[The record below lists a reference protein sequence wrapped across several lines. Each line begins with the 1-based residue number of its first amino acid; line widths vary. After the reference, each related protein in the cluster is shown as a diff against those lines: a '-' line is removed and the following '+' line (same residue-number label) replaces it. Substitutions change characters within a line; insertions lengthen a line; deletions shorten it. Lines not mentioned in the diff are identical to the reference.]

1 MMELAREL
9 GQLEEW
15 MIDLQ
20 SGLMRSSRQVATI
33 LDLPKDYQLSS
44 WSDLEEFCADE
55 YRDAMTA
62 AWQECI
68 QHGTVLNITIEA
80 ITYDHRRIWMRI
92 VAQAVLDETGQI
104 TTVQGALQDITSS
117 KIAESKLLESTRE
130 FRHFADSMPHVIWTA
145 LADGTVD
152 YINDAF
158 THYTGIILRN
168 SDSWLTA
175 LHLDDIKSCQEAWH
189 HAVGNGTSFAIER
202 RIFNQALG
210 THCWHA
216 IRAEPVHDAQGVL
229 SKWYGIITDIH
240 DHKMLDEKLMQLGAR
255 LDATFETMSEGFF
268 TLSHEWRFT
277 YLNKAAEHLL
287 QNTNARLLGEVIWDS
302 FPDVLSSPLGRTL
315 KAAVA
320 SVTPCHLEY
329 FYSPLERWFFLRI
342 HPNDQ
347 GLSVFFQD
355 ISQQKSAALKLERT
369 TRALRRLSRCNSAL
383 IRCESE
389 DTLLAE
395 ICEIALEDGDHQA
408 AFVTLQDDSF
418 IPALHLAAY
427 RGTSSESGIKAF
439 RKYWSN
445 SPSDDDCPINQSA
458 RSCAP
463 VLMRDLADYPA
474 AWATYM
480 RQCELVSGICL
491 PLRDRNETLGVLTV
505 LHREKNI
512 TLQANVT
519 LLMELADNLAYG
531 LARLRAEEEQR
542 QGQNAIVKLAA
553 ATSASSGKIF
563 FQQLTQNMA
572 EALGAH
578 ASFVAR
584 ILPETPLTARTL
596 AAVVDGQIVD
606 NFDYLIEG
614 SPCEQ
619 LSREVLCVVHDHVIQ
634 QFPASPTLA
643 SLGARA
649 YVGHRLDNAAGEPVG
664 LLFVLFRRQLSNKD
678 LITSTLRI
686 FADRAAAELER
697 EQTQIRLRDQASL
710 LDKAHDAIIVHD
722 LQHRISFWNSS
733 AQRLYGWGGLE
744 VLGRSFL
751 ELVSHD
757 EAQFRQAYDLT
768 SAKGE
773 WEGEY
778 LCQRKDG
785 SVLTVEG
792 SWTLVRDE
800 LGQPQSIFTIE
811 TDISVRKRMEE
822 ELLHQARHD
831 VLTGLPNRAYFYEH
845 LGPAIKRSLRNNSA
859 LGLLYFDIDK
869 FKHINDTHGHDVGDE
884 VIRIFAARVRNTVR
898 ETDFMSRLGGD
909 EFVLAVEQLSAQ
921 DYMEVI
927 AGKLIVAMQEEFTVE
942 DLSLEVSTSIGIALY
957 EANLSVDGFVRQAD
971 QAMYRAKRAGRNCFR
986 Y

>member
-320 SVTPCHLEY
+320 SVTP
-329 FYSPLERWFFLRI
+329 WK
-342 HPNDQ
+342 
-347 GLSVFFQD
+347 SV
-355 ISQQKSAALKLERT
+355 
-369 TRALRRLSRCNSAL
+369 
-383 IRCESE
+383 
-389 DTLLAE
+389 
-395 ICEIALEDGDHQA
+395 
-408 AFVTLQDDSF
+408 V
-418 IPALHLAAY
+418 
-427 RGTSSESGIKAF
+427 
-439 RKYWSN
+439 
-445 SPSDDDCPINQSA
+445 
-458 RSCAP
+458 
-463 VLMRDLADYPA
+463 
-474 AWATYM
+474 
-480 RQCELVSGICL
+480 
-491 PLRDRNETLGVLTV
+491 
-505 LHREKNI
+505 
-512 TLQANVT
+512 
-519 LLMELADNLAYG
+519 
-531 LARLRAEEEQR
+531 
-542 QGQNAIVKLAA
+542 
-553 ATSASSGKIF
+553 
-563 FQQLTQNMA
+563 
-572 EALGAH
+572 
-578 ASFVAR
+578 
-584 ILPETPLTARTL
+584 
-596 AAVVDGQIVD
+596 
-606 NFDYLIEG
+606 
-614 SPCEQ
+614 
-619 LSREVLCVVHDHVIQ
+619 
-634 QFPASPTLA
+634 
-643 SLGARA
+643 
-649 YVGHRLDNAAGEPVG
+649 
-664 LLFVLFRRQLSNKD
+664 
-678 LITSTLRI
+678 
-686 FADRAAAELER
+686 
-697 EQTQIRLRDQASL
+697 
-710 LDKAHDAIIVHD
+710 
-722 LQHRISFWNSS
+722 
-733 AQRLYGWGGLE
+733 
-744 VLGRSFL
+744 
-751 ELVSHD
+751 
-757 EAQFRQAYDLT
+757 
-768 SAKGE
+768 
-773 WEGEY
+773 
-778 LCQRKDG
+778 
-785 SVLTVEG
+785 
-792 SWTLVRDE
+792 
-800 LGQPQSIFTIE
+800 
-811 TDISVRKRMEE
+811 
-822 ELLHQARHD
+822 
-831 VLTGLPNRAYFYEH
+831 
-845 LGPAIKRSLRNNSA
+845 
-859 LGLLYFDIDK
+859 
-869 FKHINDTHGHDVGDE
+869 
-884 VIRIFAARVRNTVR
+884 
-898 ETDFMSRLGGD
+898 
-909 EFVLAVEQLSAQ
+909 
-921 DYMEVI
+921 
-927 AGKLIVAMQEEFTVE
+927 
-942 DLSLEVSTSIGIALY
+942 
-957 EANLSVDGFVRQAD
+957 
-971 QAMYRAKRAGRNCFR
+971 
-986 Y
+986 